1 MTIWSSEIKELT
13 ALYESFKGNLP
24 ELEKELD
31 RLVRTDDEN
40 MVLLYSRRCLEV
52 IVTDLCELELGRP
65 RKTEPLKGIIDKLH
79 KEEKVPSHI
88 LTSMQNLNSL
98 ATYGAHPIE
107 FNPQQVRPVLI
118 DLATVIGWYLEY
130 KNIQIDITRAKEQTY
145 DKTIEEQADSG
156 TVQIPDREKS
166 TPELHVEKPGIIKEP
181 AIDIKTQKKKKNIRK
196 IIWTGSI
203 LINIIFILL
212 LINALKPAPISEKDW
227 ILITDFENQTGDDV
241 FDQSLN
247 TALEVSI
254 QQSSFVNVLPRARIN
269 ETLTRMGKEQTEL
282 INDETGIEIAQRE
295 GIAVIVTCN
304 INLIGDTYLLTAR
317 VVEVNTKKV
326 LKTETF
332 QANGKNEVLIS
343 LDNLARKIRRDL
355 GESFKEINRDIV
367 PLPEA
372 TTSSLDALKCLV
384 KGNEAW
390 ARDGQLD
397 EAEGLYLKA
406 IEMDPEFAMAHA
418 YLGSLYY
425 WENNRMKGEEH
436 FTRALN
442 LSGRLTEKE
451 KLWIQLRVEGFRGNY
466 EEAVVKCNIFLRNYP
481 SSSNGWYQLG
491 YNYMRLGRYEEA
503 IDAFNRSLEIHKDKD
518 PNAFI
523 NIASCYSL
531 LDKYQ
536 QSIEFYLKAF
546 ELNPKLL
553 AVPNLNHEFG
563 FTYVQMG
570 EFQKAQEV
578 FEKMSEVP
586 DDRKARGIRSEALL
600 LMYTGKFSEAINRL
614 HESIVINKTQG
625 NGLSELRDRMFLA
638 TIYKTKEMIP
648 EFHAELNKVSELLK
662 IEGMEPWWFFLY
674 GKIMIREGKIQNAEK
689 MLNEISGR
697 INEGNKAD
705 QSALNTL
712 KGEIELAKGN
722 NAEAL
727 DLIESAV
734 KLRGDG
740 YILESLANYY
750 YKTGDL
756 DLAIPRYQE
765 IISIKNSLGW
775 EAQEYWIEA
784 HYNLGKIFE
793 EQGNREQA
801 IKYFQDFINIWK
813 DADKDIP
820 SLLDAKSR
828 LTKLQKQES

>member
-1 MTIWSSEIKELT
+1 MTIWSAEIKELT
-13 ALYESFKGNLP
+13 ALYESFKGKLP

-31 RLVRTDDEN
+31 RLVTTDDEN

-52 IVTDLCELELGRP
+52 IVTDLCEQELGRP
-65 RKTEPLKGIIDKLH
+65 RKTEPLKGVIDKLH

-88 LTSMQNLNSL
+88 ITSMQNLNSL
-98 ATYGAHPIE
+98 ATYGAHPIK

-130 KNIQIDITRAKEQTY
+130 KNIQIDIPRLQVQIS
-145 DKTIEEQADSG
+145 DKTIEGNKDSTEEQIYDSK
-156 TVQIPDREKS
+156 KS
-166 TPELHVEKPGIIKEP
+166 TSELHVEKTGILKEP
-181 AIDIKTQKKKKNIRK
+181 AIDLKTQKKKKNIKR

-203 LINIIFILL
+203 LINILFILL
-212 LINALKPAPISEKDW
+212 IINALKPAPISEKDW

-241 FDQSLN
+241 FDQSLS

-254 QQSSFVNVLPRARIN
+254 QQSSFVNVLPRTRIN
-269 ETLTRMGKEQTEL
+269 ETLKRMGKEQTE
-282 INDETGIEIAQRE
+282 IIDEETGIEIAQRE

-304 INLIGDTYLLTAR
+304 ISLIGDIYLLTAR
-317 VVEVNTKKV
+317 VVDVNTKKV

-332 QANGKNEVLIS
+332 QADGKNEVLVS
-343 LDNLARKIRRDL
+343 LDNLTRKIRRDL
-355 GESFKEINRDIV
+355 GESLKEINHDIV

-372 TTSSLDALKCLV
+372 TTSSIDALKCLV

-390 ARDGQLD
+390 SRDGQLA
-397 EAEGLYLKA
+397 EAEDLFLKA
-406 IEMDPEFAMAHA
+406 IELDPEFAMAHA

-425 WENNRMKGEEH
+425 WENNRTKGEEH

-451 KLWIQLRVEGFRGNY
+451 KLWIQVRVEGFRGNY
-466 EEAVVKCNIFLRNYP
+466 EKAAVQCNIFLRNYP
-481 SSSNGWYQLG
+481 SSSEGWYQLG
-491 YNYMRLGRYEEA
+491 YNYMRLGRYKEA

-518 PNAFI
+518 PGAYI

-531 LDKYQ
+531 QAKYQ
-536 QSIEFYLKAF
+536 QSIEFYLEAF
-546 ELNPKLL
+546 TLNPKLL
-553 AVPNLNHEFG
+553 VVPNLNHEFG
-563 FTYVQMG
+563 FTYVEMG
-570 EFQKAQEV
+570 EYQKAQEV
-578 FEKMSEVP
+578 FEKMSELS

-600 LMYTGKFSEAINRL
+600 LMYTGKFSEAITRL
-614 HESIVINKTQG
+614 HESIVINKTNR
-625 NGLSELRDRMFLA
+625 NGVSELRDHMFLA
-638 TIYKTKEMIP
+638 TIYKTKGMIP
-648 EFHAELNKVSELLK
+648 EFHSELNKVRELLK

-674 GKIMIREGKIQNAEK
+674 GKIMIRDGKIQSAEK
-689 MLNEISGR
+689 ILNEISGR

-705 QSALNTL
+705 QSAFNAL
-712 KGEIELAKGN
+712 KGEIELAKAN
-722 NAEAL
+722 YAEAL

-756 DLAIPRYQE
+756 DKAIPKYEE
-765 IISIKNSLGW
+765 IISLKNSLGW
-775 EAQEYWIEA
+775 EAQEYWIQA

-820 SLLDAKSR
+820 SLMDAKSR
-828 LTKLQKQES
+828 LAKLHE